1 MIDVALSRRL
11 GAFSLDVAFKNGEG
25 ITALFGRSGSGKSTT
40 INLIA
45 GLQRP
50 DAGHIILDDCV
61 LTDVARKRFVPVHR
75 RRIGL
80 VFQDSHLF
88 PHLDVMQNLR
98 FGRWFAPKHAG
109 SIDFHAVVE
118 TLGIGHL
125 LKRWPNR
132 LSGGERQR
140 VAIGRALLSSPQ
152 LLLFDE
158 PFAALDIQ
166 RRLEILPLIETL
178 RDEFK
183 IPIIYV
189 SHAIEEVA
197 RLAACVIVLENGRVK
212 ASGPPERVLSETAS
226 ASDDPRFGRSSLLT
240 AHVGTVDAAFGLT
253 ELRHPAGH
261 IWLAGA
267 AGAQGSGVRIIIKA
281 TDVTL
286 SKTRPSQMSVQGT
299 LAGRVETIAADGP
312 FALVG
317 IALEGEGR
325 LYAMATRRAVVELGL
340 QQGESIFALIKTV
353 ALDERMVAQPA
364 ALKPPRLEERAVAD
378 KFRPDGPSAP

>member
-183 IPIIYV
+183 IPIKLLGTGEKV
-189 SHAIEEVA
+189 E
-197 RLAACVIVLENGRVK
+197 
-212 ASGPPERVLSETAS
+212 
-226 ASDDPRFGRSSLLT
+226 SLRPF
-240 AHVGTVDAAFGLT
+240 DAKWFVNQLF
-253 ELRHPAGH
+253 E
-261 IWLAGA
+261 
-267 AGAQGSGVRIIIKA
+267 
-281 TDVTL
+281 
-286 SKTRPSQMSVQGT
+286 
-299 LAGRVETIAADGP
+299 
-312 FALVG
+312 
-317 IALEGEGR
+317 
-325 LYAMATRRAVVELGL
+325 
-340 QQGESIFALIKTV
+340 
-353 ALDERMVAQPA
+353 
-364 ALKPPRLEERAVAD
+364 
-378 KFRPDGPSAP
+378 